1 MKKNETI
8 LIVLLLATAGILT
21 AMLVMS
27 WQGTSQTAEASV
39 GVQGGDYIM
48 TAAKVRTGKQVLY
61 IIDARNRKMMVYY
74 LNEKTDSLDPLTG
87 MALKKVR
94 QFQGN

>member
-8 LIVLLLATAGILT
+8 LIVLLLATATVLT

-27 WQGTSQTAEASV
+27 WQGTGQSAHAAV

-48 TAAKVRTGKQVLY
+48 TAAKVRNGREVLY

-87 MALKKVR
+87 MALKNVR